1 MKSFSSLILV
11 LVLSNLL
18 VNAQTPKTSLTDST
32 NDGATAKKSST
43 KSPRIPPEKAAPV
56 RLKRFEEQP
65 VIDGRLNDEVWKSA
79 AILKDFY
86 QVQPGDNIAPSKA
99 TEVLLGYDSKY
110 LYIAFRA
117 YDEPDKVR
125 ATVPK
130 RDSIWADD
138 NVGMF
143 IDTLND
149 KRKAYALFFSPL
161 GVQADGILTEGRGE
175 DYSLDIVMESK
186 GVVTEDG
193 YTVEIAIPFKSLR
206 YEAGEGKLWGAHFFR
221 RIKRFD
227 NELDSWMPLA
237 RGNSGTLNQ
246 TGHLTGLES
255 ISTERTLDIIPTL
268 TLSETGKRVRTLSP
282 MAISSTPGLID
293 PGRFVNQPAE
303 FDPGITARFGITPTI
318 TLDFTANPDFAQV
331 EADQPVITANQRF
344 PIFFAEKRPFFLEGR
359 DVFQTPMTILHTRAI
374 VDPDYAVKLSGK
386 KGRNTFGVL
395 LASDNAPGN
404 FSREERDDAD
414 LLPSIERFLDKN
426 AYIGVLRLKRDI
438 GRENSLG
445 LIATS
450 YNFIERHN
458 HVTGLDGRFRL
469 DEKTVFSFQA
479 VGTNSRRFFFDPA
492 LGQNIFRTGNGFAYR
507 AVYDVSGR
515 NFGYELYGEGR
526 TGDYRA
532 DVGFTSRTDTN
543 FNSFF
548 IRYSSDPKPKA
559 MLVSWRTNSFTHV
572 DYDFQG
578 RLQNWETEANLNLSL
593 ARQTYLGGGYER
605 GYERLFED
613 EFGARRTETRTGAFF
628 GPDAERSSVKNHFF
642 IYVGTQPSKTY
653 SINFESAYRI
663 GHFDFD
669 FGAGPRFPR
678 VSPAALND
686 PDAPLDPG
694 RGNLLEIQADFTYQ
708 PTNALRSS
716 ISYIRS
722 RLVRNDTDRVAFDDQ
737 IYSFRTTYQFTRF
750 LFARAR
756 LDYSTLS
763 ARARGQYLFGWT
775 PSPDTSFYAGYN
787 DDLNYNGFNPFSF
800 NREPGF
806 RLNSRTFFIK
816 MSYLF
821 RRSF

>member
-1 MKSFSSLILV
+1 MVIRMKNVSLICV
-11 LVLSNLL
+11 LLLS
-18 VNAQTPKTSLTDST
+18 VITVSAQESLRSSPPKSKDTPKPVSKSISL
-32 NDGATAKKSST
+32 
-43 KSPRIPPEKAAPV
+43 PPEKAAPV
-56 RLKRFEEQP
+56 RLARFDTPP
-65 VIDGRLNDEVWKSA
+65 VIDGRVEDEVWKSA
-79 AILKDFY
+79 AVLKDFY

-99 TEVLLGYDSKY
+99 TEVMLGYDSKY

-117 YDEPDKVR
+117 YDEPGKVR

-130 RDSIWADD
+130 RDDIWADD

-186 GVVTEDG
+186 GLVTEDG

-237 RGNSGTLNQ
+237 RDKSGTLNQ

-268 TLSETGKRVRTLSP
+268 TLSETGRRVRTLSP
-282 MAISSTPGLID
+282 MMISSTPGLTD

-303 FDPGITARFGITPTI
+303 FDPGITARLGITPTV

-359 DVFQTPMTILHTRAI
+359 DVFQTPMTVVHTRAI

-386 KGRNTFGVL
+386 QGRNTFGLL

-404 FSREERDDAD
+404 FSREERADPD
-414 LLPSIERFLDKN
+414 LLPAIERFLDKN
-426 AYIGVLRLKRDI
+426 AYIGVLRLKRDL

-458 HVTGLDGRFRL
+458 HVTGFDGRFRL

-479 VGTNSRRFFFDPA
+479 IGTASRRFFFDPD
-492 LGQNIFRTGNGFAYR
+492 LGQSLFRTGNGFAYW
-507 AVYDVSGR
+507 ASYDVSGR

-548 IRYSSDPKPKA
+548 VRYNSDPKPKA
-559 MLVSWRTNSFTHV
+559 RLISWRVYNFSHI

-578 RLQNWETEANLNLSL
+578 RLQTWETESQLSLSL
-593 ARQTYLGGGYER
+593 ARQTYLGMGYER
-605 GYERLFED
+605 GHERLFED

-628 GPDAERSSVKNHFF
+628 GPEAERSSTKHHFF
-642 IYVGTQPSKTY
+642 IFGGSQPNKTY
-653 SINFESAYRI
+653 SINIEGAYRR

-678 VSPAALND
+678 VSPAATGD
-686 PDAPLDPG
+686 PGAPLDPG
-694 RGNLLEIQADFTYQ
+694 PGNLLDVGINFTYQ
-708 PTNALRSS
+708 PTNALRASLN
-716 ISYIRS
+716 YIRN
-722 RLVRNDTDRVAFDDQ
+722 RLVRHDTDRVAFDDQ
-737 IYSFRTTYQFTRF
+737 IYSLRATYQFTRF
-750 LFARAR
+750 VFTRAR
-756 LDYSTLS
+756 LDYTTLG
-763 ARARGQYLFGWT
+763 ARVRGQYLFGWT

-787 DDLNYNGFNPFSF
+787 DDLNYNGFNSFSS